1 MGWRE
6 PPHPTCPQP
15 PGLRTSVTW
24 LLQGLEKPQ
33 HWGTG
38 LAGPSQRICNV
49 GIHGCRSP
57 TAAEI
62 AKPRGKRS
70 CSHLIIGS
78 RDYPTELGEA
88 SALLTLTVGDL
99 LL

>member
-1 MGWRE
+1 ME
-6 PPHPTCPQP
+6 TAPTSHLPA

-24 LLQGLEKPQ
+24 LLQGLGKPQ
-33 HWGTG
+33 HWGIC
-38 LAGPSQRICNV
+38 LAAPFQKICNV

-62 AKPRGKRS
+62 AKPHGKQS

-78 RDYPTELGEA
+78 RDYPTEPGKA

>member
-1 MGWRE
+1 ME
-6 PPHPTCPQP
+6 TAPTSHLPA

-24 LLQGLEKPQ
+24 LLQGLGKPQ
-33 HWGTG
+33 HWG
-38 LAGPSQRICNV
+38 IC
-49 GIHGCRSP
+49 S
-57 TAAEI
+57 AAEI
-62 AKPRGKRS
+62 AKPHGKQS

-78 RDYPTELGEA
+78 RDYPTEPGKA